1 MRVRMKVIEDH
12 FDDDDDDDDDD
23 YDENHGDEE
32 RRKTTK
38 KQSRSDMKTF
48 HAESQQE
55 NPKFVV
61 QNPRSKIHI
70 QNAKRAQDQTST
82 PLNFRKSCKSRIS
95 SIPAMSFFWS
105 IAANFAALAQ
115 TLQPLPKSWGS

>member
-12 FDDDDDDDDDD
+12 FDDDDDD
-23 YDENHGDEE
+23 DENHGDEE

-82 PLNFRKSCKSRIS
+82 PLNFKLQIN
-95 SIPAMSFFWS
+95 FFFEQCC
-105 IAANFAALAQ
+105 ARHYNC
-115 TLQPLPKSWGS
+115 GSHEAVLK